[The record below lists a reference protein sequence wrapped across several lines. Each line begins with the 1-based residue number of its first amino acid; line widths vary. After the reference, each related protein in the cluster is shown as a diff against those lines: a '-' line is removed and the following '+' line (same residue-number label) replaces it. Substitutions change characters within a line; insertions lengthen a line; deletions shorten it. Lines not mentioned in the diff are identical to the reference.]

1 MKRNAI
7 IISLFMLLVSI
18 DIYAQDMTG
27 YEREV
32 VKNKVIIYHI
42 ESHTKPQG
50 HLFDFDTLESFE
62 QADGANKT
70 MRATMEKQ
78 DYSATIK
85 SGFTKNLTNAE
96 RSVMHE
102 QNIKVFYKLDAD
114 GNVYEIGF
122 ILKESAEEKI
132 SKVLFDKIVSVLEDT
147 PFEVKTDELPTIYK
161 NAASNGKRIWTSMML
176 PSHFWDSTE

>member
-1 MKRNAI
+1 MKRNTI
-7 IISLFMLLVSI
+7 IISLFMLFASI
-18 DIYAQDMTG
+18 EICAQDMIG

-32 VKNKVIIYHI
+32 VKDKVIFYHMN
-42 ESHTKPQG
+42 SHKKSKG

-62 QADGANKT
+62 QADGANKI
-70 MRATMEKQ
+70 MRSIMEKQ

-85 SGFTKNLTNAE
+85 SGFMKNLTNAE
-96 RSVMHE
+96 HFVMHE

-114 GNVYEIGF
+114 GNVYDIGF

-132 SKVLFDKIVSVLEDT
+132 SKVLFDKVVNVLEET
-147 PFEVKTDELPTIYK
+147 PFEIKTEELPTIYK

-176 PSHFWDSTE
+176 PSHFWETTK